1 MKKLVT
7 TFFSFLF
14 VTVACAQMHPNTL
27 SYDSLVGSPNASI
40 DQVSWISGHW
50 QGEAFGGIAE
60 EIWSEPM
67 GGSMMF
73 VFRLVSEGKV
83 GFYEA
88 GGILEQDGSLVLR
101 LKHFDDQFHGWEE
114 KDETVDFRLIKLDGN
129 RAYFDGFTIEKIS
142 EDEIN
147 MYVLIGHEGEEEEVK
162 FNYHRVK

>member
-7 TFFSFLF
+7 TFFSFIF
-14 VTVACAQMHPNTL
+14 VVVACAQTHPNTL
-27 SYDSLVGSPNASI
+27 SYDSLAGSPNASI
-40 DQVSWISGHW
+40 DQVSWVSGHW

-73 VFRLVSEGKV
+73 VFRLVNDNKV
-83 GFYEA
+83 SFYET
-88 GGILEQDGSLVLR
+88 GGIIEENGSLVLK
-101 LKHFDDQFHGWEE
+101 LKHFDAQFHGWEE
-114 KDETVDFRLIKLDGN
+114 KDETVDFKLVKLEGN
-129 RAYFDGFTIEKIS
+129 KAYFDDFTIEKIS